1 MKEFYAA
8 LHTEFT
14 KVMKSRMLWATILF
28 FAFIAMMMGMIMLA
42 AKHPEIANKSA
53 ILSTKTSF
61 ISQASWFAYN
71 GLLIQLGLVLG
82 VLGPGI
88 VVIWIF
94 GREYSDRVIKDILA
108 LPVSRGKIV
117 AAKFLIALAWSILL
131 IIVLYGT
138 GLLAGFAVKLDGWS
152 KEAFSNN
159 IIKFSLSS
167 LMTIVLITP
176 VAFVTS
182 ISRGYLLPMGFLIL
196 ILIITQL
203 SFVGLPGITPYFP
216 WAIPGIYSGAAGPFS
231 PKPVLLSYII
241 LGMTSILG
249 FAGTVAWWRYADQ
262 H

>member
-1 MKEFYAA
+1 MKGFYAA
-8 LHTEFT
+8 LQTEFT
-14 KVMKSRMLWATILF
+14 KVLKSRMLPVTILF
-28 FAFIAMMMGMIMLA
+28 FAFIALMMGMIMLA
-42 AKHPEIANKSA
+42 ARHPEIASKSA

-117 AAKFLIALAWSILL
+117 TAKFITALAWSSLL
-131 IIVLYGT
+131 LIVLYGT
-138 GLLAGFAVKLDGWS
+138 GILAGFAVKLEGWD
-152 KEAFSNN
+152 KVAFNN
-159 IIKFSLSS
+159 NLVKFSLSS
-167 LMTIVLITP
+167 LMTIILFTP
-176 VAFVTS
+176 VAFITS
-182 ISRGYLLPMGFLIL
+182 VSRGYLLPIGFLIL

-203 SFVGLPGITPYFP
+203 SFVGLPAITPYFP
-216 WAIPGIYSGAAGPFS
+216 WAVPGIYSGAAGPFS
-231 PKPVLLSYII
+231 PKPGLVSYII
-241 LGMTSILG
+241 LGLTSILG